1 MKFSGDPPLNGAEG
15 INYAAGQPHCE
26 DLRQTDRKQT
36 DLWKAKAPKEQPEKR
51 GISQAQIQSKAAF
64 CAVLLFFLGGEN
76 MATLGNPRDY
86 RIITNNPLVV
96 ACMEGK
102 GNYTIDFQPDKTYR
116 EILVM
121 ARDLIHI
128 GHSLYTHPLAGS
140 VKPNENPYKSL
151 IVSCEAHGF
160 DADDAQIMSS
170 AVTAYDKFRK
180 IDHEMYSEQ
189 VRKDFQL
196 IDYTLLAGSI
206 GFDAVAG
213 LSNMKK

>member
-1 MKFSGDPPLNGAEG
+1 MSGAEG
-15 INYAAGQPHCE
+15 INTAASQLHCE
-26 DLRQTDRKQT
+26 DLRQTDRKPT
-36 DLWKAKAPKEQPEKR
+36 DLWKAKAPKEQPAKR
-51 GISQAQIQSKAAF
+51 GISQVQIQSKAVYLYCLTFFIRRESTMA
-64 CAVLLFFLGGEN
+64 AV
-76 MATLGNPRDY
+76 GNPRDY

-121 ARDLIHI
+121 VRDLIHI

-140 VKPNENPYKSL
+140 VKPNENPYKSV

-160 DADDAQIMSS
+160 DADYAQIMSN
-170 AVTAYDKFRK
+170 AVAAYDKFRK

-189 VRKDFQL
+189 VKKDFQL